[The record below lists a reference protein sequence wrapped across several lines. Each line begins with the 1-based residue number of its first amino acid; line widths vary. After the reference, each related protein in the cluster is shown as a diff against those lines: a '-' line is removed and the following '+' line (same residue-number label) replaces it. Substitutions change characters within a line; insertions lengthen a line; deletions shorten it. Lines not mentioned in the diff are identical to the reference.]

1 MCNVLTGVTNQL
13 LPAGQAVCSAGMM
26 QLNSAFNGRLP
37 THTALQV
44 EVVLTLLSCRE
55 GDHYWEPAG
64 VAFRTFRE

>member
-1 MCNVLTGVTNQL
+1 LSFRIGIAEGGADGIPLRLDIEQ
-13 LPAGQAVCSAGMM
+13 QWR
-26 QLNSAFNGRLP
+26 RLP

-44 EVVLTLLSCRE
+44 EVVLTLLSCHE